1 MTGQN
6 QIADARQRW
15 IDPEISELDV
25 RETAAVPG
33 PGADAAGNPSP
44 DCQAS

>member
-6 QIADARQRW
+6 QIADARQPW

-25 RETAAVPG
+25 RETAAFG
-33 PGADAAGNPSP
+33 NTGADAAGNPDP
-44 DCQAS
+44 DCQRS

>member
-6 QIADARQRW
+6 QIADARQPW

-25 RETAAVPG
+25 RETAAVPNL
-33 PGADAAGNPSP
+33 GADAAGNPDP